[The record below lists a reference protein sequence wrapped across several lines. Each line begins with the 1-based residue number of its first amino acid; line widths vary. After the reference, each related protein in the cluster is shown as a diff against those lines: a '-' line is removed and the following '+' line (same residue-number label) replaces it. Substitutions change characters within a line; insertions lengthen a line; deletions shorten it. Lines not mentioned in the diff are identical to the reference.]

1 MFWDSDADI
10 NIWYL
15 IMKLIFLPLD
25 PEGGSQ
31 TFFVQFLPTNSVFF
45 FFFLYKNF
53 FRVELIYNVVLV
65 SGVQQI
71 DSVIHKHI
79 SILFQILFSYRL
91 LQNIE

>member
-45 FFFLYKNF
+45 FFFL
-53 FRVELIYNVVLV
+53 
-65 SGVQQI
+65 
-71 DSVIHKHI
+71 
-79 SILFQILFSYRL
+79 
-91 LQNIE
+91 